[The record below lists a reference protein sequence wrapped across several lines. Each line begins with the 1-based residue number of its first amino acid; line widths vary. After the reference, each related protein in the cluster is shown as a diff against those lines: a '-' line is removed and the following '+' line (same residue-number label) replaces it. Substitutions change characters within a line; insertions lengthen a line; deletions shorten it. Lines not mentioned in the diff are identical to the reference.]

1 MNSWTIGRLTRRLG
15 ELDVREE
22 PLKVAEGAR
31 LLAEVQEYE
40 RLGTSLE
47 ARVVAFVDGT
57 SGPPE
62 ARSLADW
69 AYSVLSEAAGPMH
82 YREIADAI
90 RARGFKHARPP
101 KNAERQ
107 LRDSVWTAMYE
118 DARFVKVGRG
128 IFGLSGRS

>member
-1 MNSWTIGRLTRRLG
+1 MSNSLVEQLARKLG
-15 ELDVREE
+15 ALDVREE

-31 LLAEVQEYE
+31 LLAEIQDYE
-40 RLGTSLE
+40 QLRANLE
-47 ARVVAFVDGT
+47 ARVAAFIDGT
-57 SGPPE
+57 TGTPQT
-62 ARSLADW
+62 RSLADW
-69 AYSVLSEAAGPMH
+69 AFSVLSEAGGPMH

-101 KNAERQ
+101 KNAEKQ

-128 IFGLSGRS
+128 IFGLSNRS